1 MDYETSPTMK
11 FENAGDA
18 VNDEEKS
25 EKSSASDGSE
35 GFVKVDQELEEPEEP
50 NSLKE
55 SLSKVEIVEPSAPF
69 VSEVEPETKSELPLI
84 ENLDPREQDFA
95 SEKCLK
101 AYYDQLPTETAPFSL
116 DGFSSEANIPSYT
129 DNLEADPNQAY
140 SGFDFSEEKAEE
152 PVLQSQPDLL
162 SHSDVIPQKFGSLD
176 DVREVDD
183 VEDRPEE
190 DTQPELEPE
199 TKPEM
204 PEPLID
210 LAPKDPIDTL
220 LPQSSEED
228 IEDKPLTPDPEPV
241 KEQVEDI
248 PEDPLPDSTTS
259 AAEISPLLKF
269 SIGGDN
275 EVDSSEKEKDPAF
288 FTWKARVKD
297 LLYWRDIKV
306 SGVVFGLT
314 LLVLLSLCCFSVV
327 SVISYLTLSLL
338 TVTVAF
344 RLYKLVL
351 QTLNGTQQPN
361 PFQSLLDMEVTLSK
375 DQIHKYADV
384 ILDHLNCTLV
394 CTRDLVLVK
403 NMVASLKFAVFMW
416 LLTYIGCCFNGLTL
430 LILGVIAAFV
440 LPPIY
445 EKYQVPI
452 DNHYNLVAQKFAQV
466 ANAVRSKIPGAKP
479 KTQ

>member
-11 FENAGDA
+11 FETAGDA

-35 GFVKVDQELEEPEEP
+35 GFVKVDQELEEPEDP
-50 NSLKE
+50 NLLKE
-55 SLSKVEIVEPSAPF
+55 SLSKEEIIEPSAPF
-69 VSEVEPETKSELPLI
+69 VSEVEPETKSELPLF

-129 DNLEADPNQAY
+129 DNLEADPNPGY
-140 SGFDFSEEKAEE
+140 SGFDFAEEKAEE

-162 SHSDVIPQKFGSLD
+162 SHSDVIPPNFGSLD

-183 VEDRPEE
+183 VEDLPEE

-199 TKPEM
+199 TKPET

-210 LAPKDPIDTL
+210 LASKDPIDTL

-228 IEDKPLTPDPEPV
+228 VEDKPLTPDPEPV
-241 KEQVEDI
+241 KEEVEDI
-248 PEDPLPDSTTS
+248 KEDPLPDSTTS

-269 SIGGDN
+269 SIGG
-275 EVDSSEKEKDPAF
+275 
-288 FTWKARVKD
+288 VKD

-361 PFQSLLDMEVTLSK
+361 PFQSLLDTEVTLSK

>member
-11 FENAGDA
+11 FETAGDA

-35 GFVKVDQELEEPEEP
+35 GFVKVDQELEEPEDP
-50 NSLKE
+50 NLLKE
-55 SLSKVEIVEPSAPF
+55 SLSKEEIIEPSAPF
-69 VSEVEPETKSELPLI
+69 VSEVEPETKSELPLF

-129 DNLEADPNQAY
+129 DNLEADPNPGY
-140 SGFDFSEEKAEE
+140 SGFDFAEEKAEE

-162 SHSDVIPQKFGSLD
+162 SHSDVIPPNFGSLD

-183 VEDRPEE
+183 VEDLPAEE

-199 TKPEM
+199 TKPET

-210 LAPKDPIDTL
+210 LASKDPIDTL

-228 IEDKPLTPDPEPV
+228 VEDKPLTPDPEPV
-241 KEQVEDI
+241 KEEVEDI
-248 PEDPLPDSTTS
+248 KEDPLPDSTTS

-269 SIGGDN
+269 SIGG
-275 EVDSSEKEKDPAF
+275 
-288 FTWKARVKD
+288 VKD

-361 PFQSLLDMEVTLSK
+361 PFQSLLDTEVTLSK

>member
-1 MDYETSPTMK
+1 MATIS
-11 FENAGDA
+11 F
-18 VNDEEKS
+18 
-25 EKSSASDGSE
+25 
-35 GFVKVDQELEEPEEP
+35 
-50 NSLKE
+50 
-55 SLSKVEIVEPSAPF
+55 
-69 VSEVEPETKSELPLI
+69 
-84 ENLDPREQDFA
+84 EQDFA

-199 TKPEM
+199 TKPET

-220 LPQSSEED
+220 LPQSSEKD

-269 SIGGDN
+269 SIGG
-275 EVDSSEKEKDPAF
+275 
-288 FTWKARVKD
+288 VKD

>member
-84 ENLDPREQDFA
+84 ENLDPR
-95 SEKCLK
+95 
-101 AYYDQLPTETAPFSL
+101 
-116 DGFSSEANIPSYT
+116 
-129 DNLEADPNQAY
+129 
-140 SGFDFSEEKAEE
+140 
-152 PVLQSQPDLL
+152 
-162 SHSDVIPQKFGSLD
+162 
-176 DVREVDD
+176 
-183 VEDRPEE
+183 EE

>member
-183 VEDRPEE
+183 VEDRP
-190 DTQPELEPE
+190 
-199 TKPEM
+199 
-204 PEPLID
+204 
-210 LAPKDPIDTL
+210 
-220 LPQSSEED
+220 
-228 IEDKPLTPDPEPV
+228 
-241 KEQVEDI
+241 
-248 PEDPLPDSTTS
+248 
-259 AAEISPLLKF
+259 
-269 SIGGDN
+269 
-275 EVDSSEKEKDPAF
+275 
-288 FTWKARVKD
+288 VKD

>member
-84 ENLDPREQDFA
+84 ENLDPRA
-95 SEKCLK
+95 
-101 AYYDQLPTETAPFSL
+101 
-116 DGFSSEANIPSYT
+116 
-129 DNLEADPNQAY
+129 
-140 SGFDFSEEKAEE
+140 
-152 PVLQSQPDLL
+152 
-162 SHSDVIPQKFGSLD
+162 
-176 DVREVDD
+176 
-183 VEDRPEE
+183 EE

>member
-69 VSEVEPETKSELPLI
+69 VSEVEPETKSELPLL
-84 ENLDPREQDFA
+84 ENLDP
-95 SEKCLK
+95 
-101 AYYDQLPTETAPFSL
+101 
-116 DGFSSEANIPSYT
+116 
-129 DNLEADPNQAY
+129 
-140 SGFDFSEEKAEE
+140 
-152 PVLQSQPDLL
+152 
-162 SHSDVIPQKFGSLD
+162 
-176 DVREVDD
+176 
-183 VEDRPEE
+183 
-190 DTQPELEPE
+190 
-199 TKPEM
+199 
-204 PEPLID
+204 
-210 LAPKDPIDTL
+210 
-220 LPQSSEED
+220 
-228 IEDKPLTPDPEPV
+228 
-241 KEQVEDI
+241 
-248 PEDPLPDSTTS
+248 
-259 AAEISPLLKF
+259 
-269 SIGGDN
+269 
-275 EVDSSEKEKDPAF
+275 
-288 FTWKARVKD
+288 RVKD

>member
-84 ENLDPREQDFA
+84 ENLDP
-95 SEKCLK
+95 
-101 AYYDQLPTETAPFSL
+101 
-116 DGFSSEANIPSYT
+116 
-129 DNLEADPNQAY
+129 
-140 SGFDFSEEKAEE
+140 
-152 PVLQSQPDLL
+152 
-162 SHSDVIPQKFGSLD
+162 
-176 DVREVDD
+176 
-183 VEDRPEE
+183 
-190 DTQPELEPE
+190 
-199 TKPEM
+199 
-204 PEPLID
+204 
-210 LAPKDPIDTL
+210 
-220 LPQSSEED
+220 
-228 IEDKPLTPDPEPV
+228 
-241 KEQVEDI
+241 
-248 PEDPLPDSTTS
+248 
-259 AAEISPLLKF
+259 
-269 SIGGDN
+269 
-275 EVDSSEKEKDPAF
+275 
-288 FTWKARVKD
+288 RVKD

>member
-69 VSEVEPETKSELPLI
+69 VSEVEPETKSELPLL

-183 VEDRPEE
+183 VEDRP
-190 DTQPELEPE
+190 
-199 TKPEM
+199 
-204 PEPLID
+204 
-210 LAPKDPIDTL
+210 
-220 LPQSSEED
+220 
-228 IEDKPLTPDPEPV
+228 
-241 KEQVEDI
+241 
-248 PEDPLPDSTTS
+248 
-259 AAEISPLLKF
+259 
-269 SIGGDN
+269 
-275 EVDSSEKEKDPAF
+275 
-288 FTWKARVKD
+288 VKD

>member
-1 MDYETSPTMK
+1 MSK
-11 FENAGDA
+11 GD
-18 VNDEEKS
+18 S
-25 EKSSASDGSE
+25 
-35 GFVKVDQELEEPEEP
+35 
-50 NSLKE
+50 
-55 SLSKVEIVEPSAPF
+55 
-69 VSEVEPETKSELPLI
+69 
-84 ENLDPREQDFA
+84 
-95 SEKCLK
+95 
-101 AYYDQLPTETAPFSL
+101 
-116 DGFSSEANIPSYT
+116 
-129 DNLEADPNQAY
+129 
-140 SGFDFSEEKAEE
+140 KAEE
-152 PVLQSQPDLL
+152 VK
-162 SHSDVIPQKFGSLD
+162 H
-176 DVREVDD
+176 
-183 VEDRPEE
+183 
-190 DTQPELEPE
+190 ELGEPE
-199 TKPEM
+199 TKPET

-220 LPQSSEED
+220 LPQSSEKD

-269 SIGGDN
+269 SIGG
-275 EVDSSEKEKDPAF
+275 
-288 FTWKARVKD
+288 VKD

>member
-1 MDYETSPTMK
+1 MSK
-11 FENAGDA
+11 GD
-18 VNDEEKS
+18 S
-25 EKSSASDGSE
+25 
-35 GFVKVDQELEEPEEP
+35 
-50 NSLKE
+50 
-55 SLSKVEIVEPSAPF
+55 
-69 VSEVEPETKSELPLI
+69 
-84 ENLDPREQDFA
+84 
-95 SEKCLK
+95 
-101 AYYDQLPTETAPFSL
+101 
-116 DGFSSEANIPSYT
+116 
-129 DNLEADPNQAY
+129 
-140 SGFDFSEEKAEE
+140 KAEE
-152 PVLQSQPDLL
+152 VKHEL
-162 SHSDVIPQKFGSLD
+162 G
-176 DVREVDD
+176 
-183 VEDRPEE
+183 EE

-269 SIGGDN
+269 SIGG
-275 EVDSSEKEKDPAF
+275 
-288 FTWKARVKD
+288 VKD

>member
-1 MDYETSPTMK
+1 MATIS
-11 FENAGDA
+11 F
-18 VNDEEKS
+18 
-25 EKSSASDGSE
+25 
-35 GFVKVDQELEEPEEP
+35 
-50 NSLKE
+50 
-55 SLSKVEIVEPSAPF
+55 
-69 VSEVEPETKSELPLI
+69 
-84 ENLDPREQDFA
+84 EQDFA

-183 VEDRPEE
+183 VEDR
-190 DTQPELEPE
+190 
-199 TKPEM
+199 
-204 PEPLID
+204 
-210 LAPKDPIDTL
+210 
-220 LPQSSEED
+220 
-228 IEDKPLTPDPEPV
+228 
-241 KEQVEDI
+241 
-248 PEDPLPDSTTS
+248 
-259 AAEISPLLKF
+259 
-269 SIGGDN
+269 
-275 EVDSSEKEKDPAF
+275 PAF